1 MSRSTCSRS
10 AGGAMA
16 AAIRMLLAGDDSA
29 SRRFELMQQDMD
41 RLSHGV
47 ITTHRVQSVDSVAW
61 GPQEPNFNSAQ
72 GRRR

>member
-1 MSRSTCSRS
+1 
-10 AGGAMA
+10 
-16 AAIRMLLAGDDSA
+16 
-29 SRRFELMQQDMD
+29 MQQDMD